1 MRLYG
6 LIGYPLSHSFSPG
19 YFKEKF
25 DKEQIDAVYKS
36 FSLEDISEF
45 PSLIEQQPDLCG
57 LNVTIPYKEQ
67 IIPYLDDVQGDAAE
81 IRAVNTIA
89 FDRSQSA
96 LTLIGFNT
104 DAYGF
109 EQSIR
114 SHLGNQH
121 TKALIL
127 GTGGSSKT
135 VAFVLNKLNIAH
147 VFVTRRERKENQ
159 IITYND
165 LTVNTIKEY
174 RLIINT
180 TPVGMYP
187 NISKK
192 PEIPY
197 EGITPS
203 HMLFDLIYNPPLTS
217 FLQEGKRRGAAV
229 ENGLNMLKLQAEAS
243 WAIWTRYQP

>member
-25 DKEQIDAVYKS
+25 DKEQIDAVYKN
-36 FSLEDISEF
+36 FPLENISEF
-45 PSLIEQQPDLCG
+45 PSLIEQNPDLCG

-67 IIPYLDDVQGDAAE
+67 IIPYLNDVQGEAAE
-81 IRAVNTIA
+81 IRAVNTIV
-89 FDRSQSA
+89 FDRSQSS
-96 LTLIGFNT
+96 LRLVGFNT

-109 EQSIR
+109 EQSIY
-114 SHLGNQH
+114 SHLEKQH

-135 VAFVLNKLNIAH
+135 VSFVLNKLNIAH
-147 VFVTRRERKENQ
+147 VFVTRREQTESR
-159 IITYND
+159 IINYND
-165 LTVNTIKEY
+165 LTVNTIKEH
-174 RLIINT
+174 RVIINT
-180 TPVGMYP
+180 TPIGMYP

-243 WAIWTRYQP
+243 WDIWTRYQR

>member
-25 DKEQIDAVYKS
+25 DKEQIDAVYKN
-36 FSLEDISEF
+36 FPLESISEF
-45 PSLIEQQPDLCG
+45 PSLIEQNPDLCG

-67 IIPYLDDVQGDAAE
+67 IIPYLNDVQGEAAE
-81 IRAVNTIA
+81 IRAVNTIV
-89 FDRSQSA
+89 FDRSQSS
-96 LTLIGFNT
+96 LRLVGFNT

-109 EQSIR
+109 EQSIC
-114 SHLGNQH
+114 SHLEKQH

-135 VAFVLNKLNIAH
+135 VSFVLNKLNIAH
-147 VFVTRRERKENQ
+147 VFVTRREQTESR
-159 IITYND
+159 IINYND
-165 LTVNTIKEY
+165 LTVNTIKEH
-174 RLIINT
+174 RVIINT
-180 TPVGMYP
+180 TPIGMYP

-243 WAIWTRYQP
+243 WDIWTRYQR

>member
-96 LTLIGFNT
+96 LALIGFNT

-109 EQSIR
+109 EQS
-114 SHLGNQH
+114 
-121 TKALIL
+121 
-127 GTGGSSKT
+127 
-135 VAFVLNKLNIAH
+135 
-147 VFVTRRERKENQ
+147 
-159 IITYND
+159 
-165 LTVNTIKEY
+165 
-174 RLIINT
+174 
-180 TPVGMYP
+180 
-187 NISKK
+187 
-192 PEIPY
+192 
-197 EGITPS
+197 
-203 HMLFDLIYNPPLTS
+203 
-217 FLQEGKRRGAAV
+217 
-229 ENGLNMLKLQAEAS
+229 
-243 WAIWTRYQP
+243 